1 MYWHDKQ
8 TSRDTYTIPLDVVD
22 LAFRIRC
29 RTIRLDHAHAL
40 AQAIHIA
47 LPWFSSEAEAGL
59 HLIHGAES
67 GNGWMRPEEDADALL
82 YPSRRTRMTLRLPSS
97 RLEQARALSGREL
110 DIGGHGIRLGDSDVR
125 PFSILPT
132 QFSRHVAIDD
142 VASVDT
148 SNAGEAQDESLFLE
162 RVDQELRQLGIE
174 VRKLLCGKSHIL
186 RFPHGVLLTRSV
198 MIADLEPAEAL
209 LLQRYGIGAA
219 RKMGCGL
226 FIPHRDIK
234 AVYTEQD

>member
-8 TSRDTYTIPLDVVD
+8 TPRDTYTIPRDVVD

-29 RTIRLDHAHAL
+29 RTIQLDHAHAL
-40 AQAIHIA
+40 AQAIHVA

-67 GNGWMRPEEDADALL
+67 GNGWMRPDDVADALL

-97 RLEQARALSGREL
+97 RLEQARALNGQEL
-110 DIGGHGIRLGDSDVR
+110 DVGGHGIRLGDSDVR

-132 QFSRHVAIDD
+132 QFSRHVAMDD
-142 VASVDT
+142 VAG
-148 SNAGEAQDESLFLE
+148 AGTAQDESLFLE
-162 RVDQELRQLGIE
+162 RVDQALRQLGIE
-174 VRKLLCGKSHIL
+174 VHKLLCGKNHVL
-186 RFPHGVLLTRSV
+186 RFPQGVLFTRSV
-198 MIADLEPAEAL
+198 MIADLEPAEAI
-209 LLQRYGIGAA
+209 LLQRYGIGVA

-226 FIPHRDIK
+226 FMPHRDIK